1 MAGRKFKFFYRIV
14 PSSEILGFL
23 WGLGVWS
30 LPVWLAGVSQNVHV
44 CRVPNWLIPWGA
56 ASTAGVSWE
65 VRMCH
70 DHISALHLPL
80 RSWSS
85 GGRLHQCRYTT
96 DSRRTMPLRRPRRCW
111 IGVSRVPG
119 SWREDCEGHR
129 TVLCSICF
137 PSVFVFFSC
146 RCVSWC

>member
-14 PSSEILGFL
+14 PSPEILGFL

-44 CRVPNWLIPWGA
+44 CRVPNWAYSMRSCQHSWGVLGSQDVPW
-56 ASTAGVSWE
+56 S
-65 VRMCH
+65 
-70 DHISALHLPL
+70 HLCSSSPL

-119 SWREDCEGHR
+119 SWGEDCEGHR